1 MRVQRVLMPG
11 TEFESWTVLGDD
23 QMPVEPVE
31 RFLSYLA
38 SIEKSPNTIKA
49 YAHDLKD
56 WLTYLDRH
64 GVDWRAARLED
75 VAGFV
80 AWLRLPPQARDGL
93 VAVLPT
99 VEPHCSASSVNR
111 KLSALTSFCGFHA
124 RHGVDLSGL
133 LITMQ
138 PTGRREGM
146 RPPLIGRFCI
156 MCPNGVASG
165 GGRSNSRHRSLCR
178 KSLLFNRFRRSWM
191 AASICGTA
199 CCLR

>member
-11 TEFESWTVLGDD
+11 AGFESWTVLGEDH
-23 QMPVEPVE
+23 MPVEPVE

-80 AWLRLPPQARDGL
+80 AWLRLPPQARDGR
-93 VAVLPT
+93 VSVLPT
-99 VEPHCSASSVNR
+99 VEPY
-111 KLSALTSFCGFHA
+111 
-124 RHGVDLSGL
+124 L
-133 LITMQ
+133 LGGQ
-138 PTGRREGM
+138 REPEAVGGDVVLWVP
-146 RPPLIGRFCI
+146 RPPRGRVVGVADHACSRRLGAVVLRRRRIGRSCT
-156 MCPNGVASG
+156 MCPNAGASG
-165 GGRSNSRHRSLCR
+165 AGRSS
-178 KSLLFNRFRRSWM
+178 
-191 AASICGTA
+191 
-199 CCLR
+199 